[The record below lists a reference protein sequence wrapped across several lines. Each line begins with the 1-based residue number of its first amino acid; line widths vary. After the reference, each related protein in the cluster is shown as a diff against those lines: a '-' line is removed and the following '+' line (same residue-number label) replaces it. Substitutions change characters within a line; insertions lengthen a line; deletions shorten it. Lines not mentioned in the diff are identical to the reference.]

1 MAKRIRT
8 VGEFMSAASQSIA
21 PQEPLIAARRQ
32 MDRQGI
38 RHLPIVEN
46 GRPIGILTARDLYA
60 LTSVHEV
67 DFCRSSVG
75 FAMHR
80 DPYCVQAKAPL
91 DAVARELHRRCISS
105 ALVVDE
111 NEKLIGI
118 LTEADCVKALAAGA

>member
-8 VGEFMSAASQSIA
+8 VGEFMSPATQSIA
-21 PQEPLIAARRQ
+21 PKEALIAARRK
-32 MDRQGI
+32 MDRNGI
-38 RHLPIVEN
+38 RHLPIVED

-60 LTSVHEV
+60 LTAVHDV

-80 DPYCVQAKAPL
+80 DPFCVQATAPI
-91 DAVARELHRRCISS
+91 DEVARELYRRCIDS

-111 NEKLIGI
+111 DGNLVGI